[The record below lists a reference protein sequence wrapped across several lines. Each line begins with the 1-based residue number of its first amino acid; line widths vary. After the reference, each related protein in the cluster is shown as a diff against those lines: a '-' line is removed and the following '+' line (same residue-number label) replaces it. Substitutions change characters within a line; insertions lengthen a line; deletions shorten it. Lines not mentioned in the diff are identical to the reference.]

1 MNKQSILKEFFLN
14 EELVEEVFNLYFD
27 DLCRFLGYYT
37 RDRELIE
44 DCLQDIFVKLW
55 EDRATLSIFH
65 IKTYLYKSSRNRMLN
80 VLRSQSSRL
89 LREETWA
96 TEEMSRTYAQECVDM
111 EEFAV
116 FYNEAV
122 EALPEKCKM
131 IYQYCKDAH
140 KSYKQ
145 VAEELQLSVKTIESQ
160 MSIAYRKIKSH
171 IIYKYQLS
179 DPGSLL
185 LLLTV
190 QGAIWAV

>member
-37 RDRELIE
+37 RDTDLIE

-65 IKTYLYKSSRNRMLN
+65 IKTYLYKSSRNQMLN
-80 VLRSQSSRL
+80 ALRAQNNRL
-89 LREETWA
+89 IRHEQWA
-96 TEEMSRTYAQECVDM
+96 QEEMQRIYAQECVDM
-111 EEFAV
+111 EEFTV

-122 EALPEKCKM
+122 EALPEKCRV
-131 IYQYCKDAH
+131 IYQCCKDAK

-145 VAEELQLSVKTIESQ
+145 VAEELEISVKTIENQ
-160 MSIAYRKIKSH
+160 MSIAYKKIRSH
-171 IIYKYQLS
+171 IVYKYRISGQ
-179 DPGSLL
+179 GSLV
-185 LLLTV
+185 LLLTL
-190 QGAIWAV
+190 QGLMGAN